1 MNPNQRPLSITILAG
16 VYILVGAMGFFYHF
30 KQAIPLHR
38 DGALIEFTELLALT
52 AGVFLLRGRNWARWL
67 ALAWMG
73 FHVVLSAFVPLLPFL
88 IHCLLFAAI
97 AWLLLRGPARRYFG
111 RASMKPA

>member
-30 KQAIPLHR
+30 RQAIPLNR
-38 DGALIEFTELLALT
+38 DGVLIECTALLALLS
-52 AGVFLLRGRNWARWL
+52 GGFLLRGHNWARWL

-73 FHVVLSAFVPLLPFL
+73 FHVILTAFVPLVPFL
-88 IHCLLFAAI
+88 AHCVFFAAI
-97 AWLLLRGPARRYFG
+97 GWILLRPPARQYFRG
-111 RASMKPA
+111 ASRKPA

>member
-1 MNPNQRPLSITILAG
+1 VNPNQRPLSITILAG

-30 KQAIPLHR
+30 RQTLPLHR
-38 DGALIEFTELLALT
+38 DGALILVTELLAFV

-73 FHVVLSAFVPLLPFL
+73 FHVILTAFVPLVPFL
-88 IHCLLFAAI
+88 MHCVFLAAI
-97 AWLLLRGPARRYFG
+97 AWILLRPPARQYFRG
-111 RASMKPA
+111 ASLKPV